1 MTLPS
6 VHRLYQATNTTW
18 PARRTRQ
25 EAGWEIRDGAGG
37 GKRVSAVTL
46 AQKELPD
53 IDWIEATLTAQGQ
66 EHLFMI
72 RDGDEALDA
81 SLAAHGYEIIDP
93 VILYLCETAHL
104 RPASLPWAQS
114 YCIWEPLHIM
124 REIWAAGGI
133 QEPRIALMH
142 RVQTPKTALLARSG
156 DTPAGVGFLALDG
169 EIAMLHAV
177 EVLPSYRRR
186 GVAKKTDGTCRKMGG
201 RSRSKIHGP
210 DDHPRQ
216 SSRQSSL
223 QLFGNASRRALSLP
237 HKGHSMTYSPTAL
250 DLPMVTPLP
259 DATQKYFDIC
269 QDKLGMVPNVLQA
282 YAFNIDKLNAFT
294 TLYNDVM
301 LADSG
306 LSKLE
311 REMIAVVVSSINKC
325 FYCLTAHGA
334 TVRALSG
341 DPILG
346 EQLVMN
352 YRTADLDARQK
363 AMLDFAALMTES
375 SQHIEEADRAALRAV
390 GFSDRDIWDI
400 SAVAGF
406 FNMTNR
412 IASATDMR
420 PNTQYHAQHR

>member
-1 MTLPS
+1 MTS
-6 VHRLYQATNTTW
+6 
-18 PARRTRQ
+18 
-25 EAGWEIRDGAGG
+25 
-37 GKRVSAVTL
+37 
-46 AQKELPD
+46 
-53 IDWIEATLTAQGQ
+53 
-66 EHLFMI
+66 
-72 RDGDEALDA
+72 
-81 SLAAHGYEIIDP
+81 
-93 VILYLCETAHL
+93 
-104 RPASLPWAQS
+104 
-114 YCIWEPLHIM
+114 
-124 REIWAAGGI
+124 
-133 QEPRIALMH
+133 
-142 RVQTPKTALLARSG
+142 
-156 DTPAGVGFLALDG
+156 
-169 EIAMLHAV
+169 
-177 EVLPSYRRR
+177 
-186 GVAKKTDGTCRKMGG
+186 
-201 RSRSKIHGP
+201 
-210 DDHPRQ
+210 
-216 SSRQSSL
+216 
-223 QLFGNASRRALSLP
+223 
-237 HKGHSMTYSPTAL
+237 SPTAL

-259 DATQKYFDIC
+259 EATQKYFDIC

-282 YAFNIDKLNAFT
+282 YAFDIDKLNAFT

-334 TVRALSG
+334 AVRALSG

-400 SAVAGF
+400 STVAGF